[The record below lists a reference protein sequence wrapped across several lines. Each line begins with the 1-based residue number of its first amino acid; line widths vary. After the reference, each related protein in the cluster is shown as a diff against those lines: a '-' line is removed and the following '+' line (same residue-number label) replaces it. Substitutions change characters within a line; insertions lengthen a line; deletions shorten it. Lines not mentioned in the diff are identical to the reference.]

1 MLPRRC
7 WPTLPAIL
15 IALLMGALPAAN
27 QGNLAYAD
35 PPPHLGYGVMVAH
48 PPSHLGLVNDLGFD
62 WYKSFLYW
70 YKIQPTETGGYDW
83 TWLEWRLQETAA
95 SGLNLILRVEGPP
108 GWARAWDHY
117 WAPVAHDKMT
127 AWREFFRAT
136 AEYIATWQESH
147 GASFRVALE
156 VWNEPNLSFQWGD
169 QRVDPAWYTEMVRY
183 AYEGAK
189 AGNPN
194 IIVVAGGL
202 APTGGTSDGMAMND
216 VDYLEA
222 MYRAGLAGHFDVIS
236 IHNYGFGGEP
246 EDKSWGSGIL
256 NFRRAE
262 DIRAVMVAHGD
273 GDKPVWA
280 TEFGWLLDATYE
292 GHPECISHWESIG
305 FAWQRVSPEQQ
316 ADYLVRAF
324 QYADANWDWMGVMVV
339 SNLDFSTTGWY
350 ATCDPLNWF
359 SILKPDDTARPAYTA
374 LQEMT
379 KRYRR
384 WDTWGMEVRPPSLAW
399 MMPLTDT
406 RRVTETVNVLNAGTH
421 PFTWTV
427 TTSTQGLPFSVGPLT
442 GTANGSFQVV
452 IDARGLATGTYSGR
466 ITVTASAT
474 EVQES
479 PFVVPLTLH
488 VVSRIYDIYLP
499 TLIRGFSAP

>member
-1 MLPRRC
+1 MIPRRC
-7 WPTLPAIL
+7 WLFL
-15 IALLMGALPAAN
+15 SVLLAVLMVGAPLSVGRGEPI
-27 QGNLAYAD
+27 YAGTS
-35 PPPHLGYGVMVAH
+35 PHLGYGIMVAF
-48 PPSHLGLVNDLGFD
+48 PPGHLGLVTDMGFD
-62 WYKSFLYW
+62 WYKYFLYW

-83 TWLEWRLQETAA
+83 TWLDWRLQETAD

-108 GWARAWDHY
+108 SWARAWDHY
-117 WAPVAHDKMT
+117 WAPVRHDKMT

-136 AEYIATWQESH
+136 AEYIAAWQESH
-147 GASFRVALE
+147 GTSFRVALE

-169 QRVDPAWYTEMVRY
+169 QPVDPAWYTEMVRY

-189 AGNPN
+189 AGDPN

-202 APTGGTSDGMAMND
+202 APTGGTSDGMAMDD
-216 VDYLEA
+216 VKYLEA
-222 MYRAGLAGHFDVIS
+222 MYDAGLAGHFDVIS
-236 IHNYGFGGEP
+236 THNYGFGGPP
-246 EDKSWGSGIL
+246 EDKDWGYGIL

-262 DIRAVMVAHGD
+262 DIYQVMVAHGD

-280 TEFGWLLDATYE
+280 TEFGWLLDSDE
-292 GHPECISHWESIG
+292 RGVECDPEWEAWG
-305 FAWQRVSPEQQ
+305 FAWQQVSAQQQ

-339 SNLDFSTTGWY
+339 SNLDFNTTGWY

-359 SILKPDDTARPAYTA
+359 SILETDGSPRPAYTA
-374 LQEMT
+374 LQGMT
-379 KRYRR
+379 KRYRS
-384 WDTWGMEVRPPSLAW
+384 WEAWGMDVRPPSLAW

-406 RRVTETVNVLNAGTH
+406 RRVTRAVSVLNTGMH

-427 TTSTQGLPFSVGPLT
+427 TTSTQGLPFSVSPLS
-442 GTANGSFQVV
+442 GTADGSFQVV
-452 IDARGLATGTYSGR
+452 MDARGLTTGTYTGR

-488 VVSRIYDIYLP
+488 VVPRVYNVSLP
-499 TLIRGFSAP
+499 IVVKGLSGP